1 MPTPV
6 STRHN
11 RIWRRI
17 GAKPTRSPDRND
29 PRAPDSLL
37 RVPGVRSLLAASLLS
52 SIGSAT
58 ALLAVAYVSFHYS
71 HSLIHTVIVATAYSL
86 PAAIVGM
93 WAGRLADTHDHRHII
108 VVTDTAKVLIWIGA
122 AVLDVAGWLNPAW
135 LTLTALL
142 AGLAGAIQYPSWQ
155 EFERQLVSPD
165 RLSEANAAF
174 SSLGALASV
183 VGAVAG
189 GIVVTWLGPAWTF
202 AFNALTYVPLMIIV
216 ARAPVRD
223 RAAAR
228 RVEPERL
235 RDSLSYA
242 RHQQAVRLSIG
253 LVGVLTFLAVPIAS
267 LLPALADELSDSA
280 HILGIVTAFYGLGG
294 SLVALV
300 LRRLTKDSK
309 ASAVR
314 LVVPA
319 ILACGLSL
327 VVIGILGGRLGGVGR
342 QIAVFALLIP
352 IGLGIALAQA
362 VLSANLQ
369 LSSSAEMEGR
379 MIALYGIVVSLV
391 APIGGI
397 TLALISQAWTV
408 WLAVAIAGAL
418 LTVFAAGMAVFDP
431 AARFGADPARES
443 QAAVDHGFHLG
454 RYAAGFLHPGHF
466 HPLTVGAGRR
476 ERPGYAAV
484 GAPEGGEQ

>member
-1 MPTPV
+1 MASDVAPGRSAP
-6 STRHN
+6 RHPL
-11 RIWRRI
+11 RHL
-17 GAKPTRSPDRND
+17 G
-29 PRAPDSLL
+29 APDSLL
-37 RVPGVRSLLAASLLS
+37 RVPGVGPLVAASLLS

-93 WAGRLADTHDHRHII
+93 WAGRVADSHDHRRII
-108 VVTDTAKVLIWIGA
+108 VVTDTAKVLIWVGA
-122 AVLDVAGWLNPAW
+122 AMLDVAGWLNPAW

-142 AGLAGAIQYPSWQ
+142 AGVAGAIQYPSWQ

-165 RLSEANAAF
+165 RLSEANALF
-174 SSLGALASV
+174 SSLGALDSV
-183 VGAVAG
+183 LGAVAG

-202 AFNALTYVPLMIIV
+202 AFNAFTYVPLMIIV
-216 ARAPVRD
+216 AQSPVGER
-223 RAAAR
+223 AAR

-242 RHQQAVRLSIG
+242 RHEQAVRLSIG

-300 LRRLTKDSK
+300 LRELTRNSK
-309 ASAVR
+309 PSAVR

-327 VVIGILGGRLGGVGR
+327 VIIGILGGRLGGVGR
-342 QIAVFALLIP
+342 QIAVFALLVP
-352 IGLGIALAQA
+352 IGLGIALAEA
-362 VLSANLQ
+362 VLSATLQ

-379 MIALYGIVVSLV
+379 MIALYGMVVSLV

-397 TLALISQAWTV
+397 TLALIAQARTV
-408 WLAVAIAGAL
+408 WLAVAIAGVL
-418 LTVFAAGMAVFDP
+418 LTVFAGGMALFSPSVQL
-431 AARFGADPARES
+431 GADPARQS
-443 QAAVDHGFHLG
+443 QAAIDHGVHLG

-466 HPLTVGAGRR
+466 HPLTVGAGSRASRDSRR
-476 ERPGYAAV
+476 AEASRATDGSPA
-484 GAPEGGEQ
+484 

>member
-1 MPTPV
+1 
-6 STRHN
+6 
-11 RIWRRI
+11 
-17 GAKPTRSPDRND
+17 
-29 PRAPDSLL
+29 
-37 RVPGVRSLLAASLLS
+37 LLS

-108 VVTDTAKVLIWIGA
+108 VVTDTAKVLIWVGA
-122 AVLDVAGWLNPAW
+122 AILDVAGWLNPAW

-165 RLSEANAAF
+165 RLSEANAVF

-189 GIVVTWLGPAWTF
+189 GVVVTWLGPAWTF
-202 AFNALTYVPLMIIV
+202 AFNAFTYVPLMIVV
-216 ARAPVRD
+216 ARAPVRAP
-223 RAAAR
+223 AAAK
-228 RVEPERL
+228 RVEPQRL

-300 LRRLTKDSK
+300 LRKLTKNSRS
-309 ASAVR
+309 SAVR
-314 LVVPA
+314 FVVPA
-319 ILACGLSL
+319 LLACGLSL
-327 VVIGILGGRLGGVGR
+327 VIVGILGGWLGGVGR
-342 QIAVFALLIP
+342 QIAVFVLLVP

-362 VLSANLQ
+362 VLSASLQ

-379 MIALYGIVVSLV
+379 MIALYGMVVSLV

-397 TLALISQAWTV
+397 TLALISQAATV
-408 WLAVAIAGAL
+408 WLAVTIAGAL
-418 LTVFAAGMAVFDP
+418 LTAFAGGMAVFG
-431 AARFGADPARES
+431 ARAEPSADPAREY
-443 QAAVDHGFHLG
+443 QAATDHGFHLG
-454 RYAAGFLHPGHF
+454 RNAVGFLHPGHF
-466 HPLTVGAGRR
+466 HPLTVAAAGQPSRG
-476 ERPGYAAV
+476 ERPADASR
-484 GAPEGGEQ
+484 ATGGSPT

>member
-1 MPTPV
+1 VASDEAPERPAP
-6 STRHN
+6 RHPL
-11 RIWRRI
+11 RHL
-17 GAKPTRSPDRND
+17 RS
-29 PRAPDSLL
+29 PDSLL
-37 RVPGVRSLLAASLLS
+37 RVPGVGSLVAASLLS

-86 PAAIVGM
+86 PAAVVGM

-108 VVTDTAKVLIWIGA
+108 VVTDAAKVLVWIGA
-122 AVLDVAGWLNPAW
+122 AVLDVVGWLNPAW

-165 RLSEANAAF
+165 RLSEANAVF

-189 GIVVTWLGPAWTF
+189 GVVVTWLGPSWTF
-202 AFNALTYVPLMIIV
+202 AFNALTYVPLMIVV
-216 ARAPVRD
+216 ARAPVPSP
-223 RAAAR
+223 AAAR
-228 RVEPERL
+228 RAEQERL

-242 RHQQAVRLSIG
+242 RHQQAVRLSIST
-253 LVGVLTFLAVPIAS
+253 VGVLTFLAVPIAS

-300 LRRLTKDSK
+300 LRELTHGSRS
-309 ASAVR
+309 SAVR

-319 ILACGLSL
+319 ILACGVSL
-327 VVIGILGGRLGGVGR
+327 VIIGILGGRLGGVGR
-342 QIAVFALLIP
+342 QIAVFALLVP

-362 VLSANLQ
+362 VLSATLQ

-379 MIALYGIVVSLV
+379 MIALYGMVVSLV

-397 TLALISQAWTV
+397 TLALISQEATV
-408 WLAVAIAGAL
+408 WLAVSIAGAL
-418 LTVFAAGMAVFDP
+418 LAAFAGGMALFGP
-431 AARFGADPARES
+431 AAQLGADPARQF
-443 QAAVDHGFHLG
+443 QAATDHGFHLG
-454 RYAAGFLHPGHF
+454 RNAIGFLHPGHF
-466 HPLTVGAGRR
+466 HPLTVGA
-476 ERPGYAAV
+476 RPPSRGSRPAEASRAA
-484 GAPEGGEQ
+484 GGGPT